1 MQYNTITMQMF
12 TAANLSRLIMYFEYS
27 TKFET
32 VVRIQD
38 KNVAWL

>member
-1 MQYNTITMQMF
+1 MQYNAITIELF
-12 TAANLSRLIMYFEYS
+12 TAANLSRLIMYFEYN

-32 VVRIQD
+32 MVRIQD